1 MGAPVYDLCVCV
13 CVTACTSLLLLL
25 YFNRKEVKRG
35 KNGPDVLKM
44 RFNYYWLF
52 YAILRG
58 FYSDENTFC
67 SEDQWKH
74 SAVCLAGG
82 MSAVEAVSAQSMFG
96 LGVQRLTEWN
106 IAGCKALKYTDLCL
120 FLYLKQ
126 KVQLGSASRPMPPVH
141 TAEAGC
147 FLQRKCQPRS
157 TEEAHVLLHGT
168 VLGDHY
174 LTIYRNLY
182 EERRMQLGVFDG
194 AAAT

>member
-106 IAGCKALKYTDLCL
+106 IAGCKALKYTDVCL
-120 FLYLKQ
+120 FFVFKTKSSVRLSFEADAACAHGWGRMLSSEEVSTSQ
-126 KVQLGSASRPMPPVH
+126 HRGGPCPAPWHRP
-141 TAEAGC
+141 GWS
-147 FLQRKCQPRS
+147 LS
-157 TEEAHVLLHGT
+157 
-168 VLGDHY
+168 DD
-174 LTIYRNLY
+174 I
-182 EERRMQLGVFDG
+182 
-194 AAAT
+194 